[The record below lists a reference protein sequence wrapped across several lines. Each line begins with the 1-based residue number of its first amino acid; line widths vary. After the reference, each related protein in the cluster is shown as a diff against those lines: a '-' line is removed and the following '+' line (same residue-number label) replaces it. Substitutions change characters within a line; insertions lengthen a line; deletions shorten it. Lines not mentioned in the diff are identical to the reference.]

1 MNIDQNISFNVIDEA
16 ISCLATVREGIVLF
30 RANSK
35 NIPALQAAIRDAQSI
50 KGAAS
55 MIDQTDIY
63 ELAKRLETELRK
75 CPGGEI
81 SEDMERQFAAQLDE
95 LELLL
100 LKKKAS
106 LTLAESIAAETILPQ
121 PEVAVS
127 LNGNSSRAE
136 EEDFEADPETL
147 EIFSLEADDL
157 LRNIADQLKIL
168 ARAPGSYD
176 ALMEVRRSAHTLK
189 GSAAIIGMKPLSALA
204 HRMEDLLDFLT
215 EHKLEL
221 SADVHLLLSASADC
235 LAALAH
241 GETGSEL
248 QSVIA
253 DLYLRYNVTMTLL
266 EDGKTSFVSPQ
277 AGAEAEDEP
286 AIQGAAGVLA
296 EESKD
301 ESEILTGEEKHHRN
315 SIIRISIERLD
326 ELMRL
331 FSEVLQSRATI
342 EQRLADM
349 EKQVQE
355 LQHSTGRL
363 RQASGKLEIDFE
375 AGMMKTG
382 ALRGIPSASAPAF
395 NAAGKP
401 QEFDELEFD
410 RYTEFHQV
418 TRQLVETGSDV
429 ASINIEMESL
439 LTNLESVFGG
449 QRHLIDE
456 IQKRLMQFRMVA
468 FDSLG
473 RRLQRTVRI
482 TAEQEEKFVD
492 LATEG
497 GELEV
502 DTQILDS
509 LIEPLLHI
517 LRNAV
522 SHGIEAPDTR
532 KLLGKPEQG
541 VITLR
546 LSQEGTFVV
555 LSVSDDGRGVQ
566 LSDLR
571 DKALKNHFVTET
583 QLAAMTEEE
592 ILSLVFL
599 PGLSTST
606 EVSEVSGR
614 GVGMNIVKES
624 LSRYQGT
631 VSVTSELQKGT
642 TFTLR
647 VPMAL
652 SAMRALLV
660 KAGSETYAVP
670 LNLVKQVIEI
680 SAQELE
686 KAKAENVLSVNNSA
700 YHLTYLNNLLSFP
713 ELQRKENSSV
723 SVLLLKTSE
732 EDRALVVD
740 ELLPPQ
746 EIVLK
751 PLCFPLQNAPGFLG
765 ASILGNGKVV
775 PVLDLVHLLKQTKRI
790 SASVSKPKIKA
801 NASVMI
807 VDDSPSVRRIMS
819 AVISSAG
826 WEVKAAKDGME
837 AFEMLQNDGEL
848 PKVILTDVEMPRMD
862 GYELLATLKRHDT
875 FRQIPVIIITSR
887 AGEKHRRKALD
898 LGVSEYVTK
907 PYEDSVLTEIIKRL
921 AAS

>member
-1 MNIDQNISFNVIDEA
+1 VNIDQNISFNVIDEA
-16 ISCLATVREGIVLF
+16 ISCLATVQEGIALF
-30 RANSK
+30 RANS
-35 NIPALQAAIRDAQSI
+35 NNLPALQAATRDAQSI

-81 SEDMERQFAAQLDE
+81 TEDMERQFAAQLDE

-106 LTLAESIAAETILPQ
+106 LARAESIAAETTLSP
-121 PEVAVS
+121 PESAVA
-127 LNGNSSRAE
+127 LNGNSFRTE

-168 ARAPGSYD
+168 GRAPGSFD

-189 GSAAIIGMKPLSALA
+189 GSAAIIGMKPLSSLA
-204 HRMEDLLDFLT
+204 HRMEDLLDFVT
-215 EHKLEL
+215 EYKLEL

-241 GETGSEL
+241 GETREEL

-266 EDGKTSFVSPQ
+266 EDGKTSSVPPE
-277 AGAEAEDEP
+277 AEGAEP
-286 AIQGAAGVLA
+286 ALLAALA
-296 EESKD
+296 EENKD
-301 ESEILTGEEKHHRN
+301 EGEILTGEEKHHRN

-492 LATEG
+492 LAIEG

-532 KLLGKPEQG
+532 KLLGKSEQG

-631 VSVTSELQKGT
+631 VSVSSELQRGT

-660 KAGSETYAVP
+660 KAGSETYAIP

-686 KAKAENVLSVNNSA
+686 KAKAENLLSVNNHS
-700 YHLTYLNNLLSFP
+700 YNLTYLDNLLSFP
-713 ELQRKENSSV
+713 ELQRKENSNV

-751 PLCFPLQNAPGFLG
+751 PLCFPLQNSPGFLG

-790 SASVSKPKIKA
+790 SAPLSKPKIKA

-921 AAS
+921 ATS

>member
-1 MNIDQNISFNVIDEA
+1 VNIDQNISFNVIDEA
-16 ISCLATVREGIVLF
+16 ISCLETVREGIALF
-30 RANSK
+30 RANPR
-35 NIPALQAAIRDAQSI
+35 NTPALQAATRDAQSI

-95 LELLL
+95 LEILL

-106 LTLAESIAAETILPQ
+106 LARAESMAAEAILP
-121 PEVAVS
+121 PPKTAIA
-127 LNGNSSRAE
+127 LNGNFFRA

-168 ARAPGSYD
+168 ARTPGSYD

-189 GSAAIIGMKPLSALA
+189 GSAAIIGMKPLSSLA

-215 EHKLEL
+215 EHRLEL
-221 SADVHLLLSASADC
+221 SAEVHLLLSASADC

-241 GETGSEL
+241 GETREEL

-253 DLYLRYNVTMTLL
+253 DVYLRYNVTMTLL
-266 EDGKTSFVSPQ
+266 EEGKTSPVS
-277 AGAEAEDEP
+277 EAEP
-286 AIQGAAGVLA
+286 AELAVLA
-296 EESKD
+296 EENKD

-395 NAAGKP
+395 NTSGKA

-473 RRLQRTVRI
+473 RRLLRTVRI
-482 TAEQEEKFVD
+482 TAEQEDKFVD
-492 LATEG
+492 LAIEG

-532 KLLGKPEQG
+532 KLLGKPEHG

-571 DKALKNHFVTET
+571 DKALKNHFVTES

-631 VSVTSELQKGT
+631 VSVSSELQKGT

-660 KAGSETYAVP
+660 KAGSETYAIP

-680 SAQELE
+680 SVPELE
-686 KAKAENVLSVNNSA
+686 KAKAENLLSINNHG
-700 YHLTYLNNLLSFP
+700 YQLTYLNGLLSFP

-732 EDRALVVD
+732 DGRALVVD

-751 PLCFPLQNAPGFLG
+751 PLCFPLQNSPGFLG

-790 SASVSKPKIKA
+790 SAPVSKPKMKA

-826 WEVKAAKDGME
+826 WEVKAAKDGLE
-837 AFEMLQNDGEL
+837 AFEMLRNDAEL

-875 FRQIPVIIITSR
+875 FKQIPVIIITSR
-887 AGEKHRRKALD
+887 AGDKHRRKALD

-921 AAS
+921 ASS